1 MTVYTTEAIISKIHN
16 DCDYTVIVRPE
27 VESDVID
34 TVYAGQ
40 VHPPGDGLFPI

>member
-1 MTVYTTEAIISKIHN
+1 MMTVYNSEAIISKIYN
-16 DCDYTVIVRPE
+16 DYTVIVRPE
-27 VESDVID
+27 VESDAID